1 MQVIWFSSSQQLI
14 LIKIR
19 SNVLIGKDDAK
30 MFEEV
35 VDKSFLTRLEY
46 EVSNVQR
53 KEGYNCP

>member
-19 SNVLIGKDDAK
+19 SNVLIGKEDAK